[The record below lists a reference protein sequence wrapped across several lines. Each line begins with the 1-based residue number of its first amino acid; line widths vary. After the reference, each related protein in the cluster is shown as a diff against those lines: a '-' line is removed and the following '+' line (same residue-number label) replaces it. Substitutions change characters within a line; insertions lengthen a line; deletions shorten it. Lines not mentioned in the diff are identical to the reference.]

1 MAFAAAAIAEAHP
14 WKTGFLAFRFGLFVY
29 LIPLAFLFGGMLDF
43 GDPATLIRSV
53 ITVAIAAYAF
63 SGAVIGYRAGLLE
76 PWQRFSLLIA
86 TGTLFHP
93 GLATDLIGT
102 AIVAV
107 VIAIQLVARRK
118 GSKDT
123 ANVAAA
129 DEIAE

>member
-1 MAFAAAAIAEAHP
+1 
-14 WKTGFLAFRFGLFVY
+14 
-29 LIPLAFLFGGMLDF
+29 MLDF

-53 ITVAIAAYAF
+53 ITVAFAAYDF
-63 SGAVIGYRAGLLE
+63 SGAVIGYRAGLLD
-76 PWQRFSLLIA
+76 PWQRFLLLIA

-93 GLATDLIGT
+93 GLTTDIIGI

-118 GSKDT
+118 GSKDA